1 MIATAEPVRAP
12 RFTSSA
18 LKAVM
23 RWLGLGLLLAA
34 GLVLLAF
41 AAAAAVI
48 VGVVVLAAALALHI
62 APRANQAVGQEGEAE
77 GDVLEAR
84 RTPSGWEVE
93 ARARS

>member
-1 MIATAEPVRAP
+1 MIATAEPVRP
-12 RFTSSA
+12 TRFSSAA

-23 RWLGLGLLLAA
+23 RWLGLGLVLAA

-41 AAAAAVI
+41 AAAAAAI
-48 VGVVVLAAALALHI
+48 IGVAVLAAAMALHF
-62 APRANQAVGQEGEAE
+62 APRASQPETEDG

-93 ARARS
+93 TRARS